1 MRVCVAAAGTTI
13 HIHIYKNVVHETPH
27 HLADVGMIMMQTGM
41 VNQGITSVMNTMEG
55 TLLISIRTI
64 KRKKKKPN
72 PKKNDKT
79 FYSIYY

>member
-13 HIHIYKNVVHETPH
+13 HTIYKNVVHETPH

-55 TLLISIRTI
+55 TLLISIRRN
-64 KRKKKKPN
+64 KNKQQQKSN
-72 PKKNDKT
+72 PKK
-79 FYSIYY
+79 